1 MISKET
7 FIKILTDLKDLR
19 TKWDALQSAAEALS
33 DGCYVD
39 FWPYLRYEEMIET
52 LLNET
57 FNYGMSETYS
67 WSPISTYM
75 IEGNY
80 GAEVKYLIDKEDNFD
95 ISTPEKLYEYYLRQL
110 EENYDGK

>member
-1 MISKET
+1 M
-7 FIKILTDLKDLR
+7 
-19 TKWDALQSAAEALS
+19 
-33 DGCYVD
+33 
-39 FWPYLRYEEMIET
+39 
-52 LLNET
+52 N
-57 FNYGMSETYS
+57 FNYGIRTIMV
-67 WSPISTYM
+67 PISTM